1 VPNGPDQHGPCHR
14 RRAAGGLP
22 DQLQRVRAEYVRDWG
37 RHGGGAESDEPPI
50 GGGQIGIFVVLGFA
64 LGITTVWLY
73 AAIRPRF
80 GPGVSTASCAALTVW
95 FLAYVY
101 PSMFILALHVFPTTP
116 TCISIVWG
124 LPEIV
129 IAGIAGA
136 WAYTES

>member
-1 VPNGPDQHGPCHR
+1 VGSINNGR
-14 RRAAGGLP
+14 VIIGGLIAG
-22 DQLQRVRAEYVRDWG
+22 LVINASEFVLN
-37 RHGGGAESDEPPI
+37 A
-50 GGGQIGIFVVLGFA
+50 VVLARDMEAAMQRLNLPPMSNTMVVWFVLMGFA
-64 LGITTVWLY
+64 LGIVTVWLY

-80 GPGVSTASCAALTVW
+80 GPGVPTAACAALVVW

-101 PSMFILALHVFPTTP
+101 PNVFMLIIHVFPRRL
-116 TCISIVWG
+116 IAIGVLWG

>member
-1 VPNGPDQHGPCHR
+1 MGRINMGRVVV
-14 RRAAGGLP
+14 GGLLAGLLINISEAVLNTFVIEK
-22 DQLQRVRAEYVRDWG
+22 DMEAAMRALNL
-37 RHGGGAESDEPPI
+37 PPI

-80 GPGVSTASCAALTVW
+80 GPGVSTAACAALTVW

-101 PSMFILALHVFPTTP
+101 PSMFILALHAFPTTP
-116 TCISIVWG
+116 TWISVVWG

-129 IAGIAGA
+129 IAGVAGA
-136 WAYTES
+136 WAYTET

>member
-1 VPNGPDQHGPCHR
+1 MGQINMGRVIV
-14 RRAAGGLP
+14 GGLLAGFLINCSEFVLNTFVIGA
-22 DQLQRVRAEYVRDWG
+22 DMEAALRAMNL
-37 RHGGGAESDEPPI
+37 PPI
-50 GGGQIGIFVVLGFA
+50 GGGQIGIFVALGFA

-80 GPGVSTASCAALTVW
+80 GPGVSTAFCAALTVW

-116 TCISIVWG
+116 TWISIVWG

>member
-1 VPNGPDQHGPCHR
+1 MGRVIV
-14 RRAAGGLP
+14 GGL
-22 DQLQRVRAEYVRDWG
+22 LAGFLINASEFVLNTFVI
-37 RHGGGAESDEPPI
+37 GADMEAALKALNLPAI
-50 GGGQIGIFVVLGFA
+50 GSAQIGIFVVLGFA

-80 GPGVSTASCAALTVW
+80 GPGVATACYAALAVW

-116 TCISIVWG
+116 TCISVVWG

>member
-1 VPNGPDQHGPCHR
+1 MGRINLGRVIV
-14 RRAAGGLP
+14 GGLLAGLLINISEAVLNTFVIEK
-22 DQLQRVRAEYVRDWG
+22 DMEAAMRALNL
-37 RHGGGAESDEPPI
+37 PPI
-50 GGGQIGIFVVLGFA
+50 GGSQIGIFVVLGFA

-101 PSMFILALHVFPTTP
+101 PTMFILVMHVFPTTP
-116 TCISIVWG
+116 MYISVAWG